1 VFAHQRK
8 KIQLL
13 FAVADAIVTVAA
25 FEAAYSTR
33 LHLSFDRI
41 FFLTRSIHVLLLALC
56 VITWVA
62 LGAFQRVY
70 DYIDSAT
77 ARRLLPGT
85 FRQSLIGTVIVVLV
99 QYLLRLDLSR
109 SFLLLFFGYNLFLL
123 ITTRLLMPRFIGAFQ
138 RGFGSPYHLV
148 LVGSDQKTTALANR
162 LRQGS
167 PFRLEIVARLTESES
182 LTALPQL
189 IAGRVVDEVIFD
201 VESNHLATLEEVF
214 LACDEEGVRTR
225 VAIDFFPHVNSDIT
239 LDRVGGAPLL
249 TFSAAPLDDLRLVFK
264 RLFDIA
270 FSAVALIILSPLL
283 LLVATLI
290 KLTSPGDVIFR
301 QARCGLNGRRF
312 TLFKFRS
319 MVDNAH
325 EMRAQL
331 EHLNEREVAF
341 KIAHDPRITPVGR
354 WLRKFSIDEFP
365 QFFNVLRGDM
375 SIVGPRPPLP
385 EEVDQYQRWQRRRLR
400 MRPGLT
406 CLWAVA
412 GRDRIDFNAWMRM
425 DISYIENWS
434 LQLDWSIILK
444 TIPQVLAGRG
454 AH

>member
-1 VFAHQRK
+1 L
-8 KIQLL
+8 I
-13 FAVADAIVTVAA
+13 AV
-25 FEAAYSTR
+25 
-33 LHLSFDRI
+33 
-41 FFLTRSIHVLLLALC
+41 C

-70 DYIDSAT
+70 DYLDSAT
-77 ARRLLPGT
+77 ARHLLPGT
-85 FRQSLIGTVIVVLV
+85 FRQAMIGTIVVILV

-109 SFLLLFFGYNLFLL
+109 SFLFLFFFYNLVLL
-123 ITTRLLMPRFIGAFQ
+123 LAARLLMPRFIGAFQ
-138 RGFGSPYHLV
+138 RGFGTPYHLV
-148 LVGSDQKTTALANR
+148 LVGSEGKTTSLEGR

-167 PFRLEIVARLTESES
+167 PFRLEVVASLTEEECLS
-182 LTALPQL
+182 ALPKL
-189 IAGRVVDEVIFD
+189 IAERVVDEVIFD
-201 VESNHLATLEEVF
+201 VDSSRLASLEEVF

-249 TFSAAPLDDLRLVFK
+249 TFSAAPLDDLRLVLK
-264 RLFDIA
+264 RFFDIV
-270 FSAVALIILSPLL
+270 FSALVLIILSPLL
-283 LLVATLI
+283 LLVALLI
-290 KLTSPGDVIFR
+290 KVTSPGPIIFE

-312 TLFKFRS
+312 ILYKFRS
-319 MVDNAH
+319 MVQNAQ
-325 EMRAQL
+325 ELRRQV
-331 EHLNEREVAF
+331 EHLNEREIAF
-341 KIAHDPRITPVGR
+341 KIARDPRMTPVGR
-354 WLRKFSIDEFP
+354 WLRKFSLDEFP

-385 EEVDQYQRWQRRRLR
+385 DEVDQYERWQRRRLR

-412 GRDRIDFNAWMRM
+412 GRDHIDFNAWMRM